1 MQVDVREVTVE
12 YGGRQVLA
20 GASFAFVS
28 GRSFAVVGPSGSGK
42 STLLGVIAGVLE
54 PDAGS
59 VTATTEHSLEWL
71 VQSTPLLSRRTVL
84 DNVEM
89 SAMVRANHAADVRR
103 RSLRAMKTVGIDHLK
118 RRLAFS
124 LSGGEKQRVAI
135 ARAITGNVD
144 LLLADEPT
152 ASLDESNRD
161 QVGSALQSAA
171 LSGAI
176 VIVATHDEVLASRCD
191 TVVTLKSGKLE
202 ARE

>member
-1 MQVDVREVTVE
+1 
-12 YGGRQVLA
+12 
-20 GASFAFVS
+20 
-28 GRSFAVVGPSGSGK
+28 
-42 STLLGVIAGVLE
+42 LLGVIAGVLE